1 MRRPIFPGHKELIEA
16 QGRVGMIVGA
26 SAQLEEAI
34 VYLQWQL
41 VAFSFDAENPSRSE
55 AERQTA
61 LRSKRTQW
69 DKFAPLSARLKS
81 ATAAFGDPA
90 ITSRVNSHPRLQ
102 ELRDRWDDL
111 SRRVGDVAKERNAV
125 AHTYLCWHESKV
137 KRQVGQPWDERIV
150 VSAEEDNAL
159 AGKIASLIL
168 EVGSF
173 TTELGN
179 LLPFADNRQ
188 IYTTV

>member
-1 MRRPIFPGHKELIEA
+1 MRRSILAGHKELLDA

-26 SAQLEEAI
+26 SAQLEQAI

-41 VAFSFDAENPSRSE
+41 VAFSLDAENPSRSE

-61 LRSKRTQW
+61 LRLEHTEW
-69 DKFAPLSARLKS
+69 DKFAPLSARLNS
-81 ATAAFGDPA
+81 ATRAFGNPA
-90 ITSRVNSHPRLQ
+90 ITSRVNSDPRLQ
-102 ELRDRWDDL
+102 ELRGQWDDL

-150 VSAEEDNAL
+150 VSAEEDQAL
-159 AGKIASLIL
+159 AVTIGSLVR
-168 EVGSF
+168 EVGLF
-173 TTELGN
+173 TTELGE

-188 IYTTV
+188 IHTIA